1 MLMLRVLSAIFWE
14 ESGTHVSIQVITTL
28 TVLVEGNVL
37 WKHINLDIT
46 HFKNSGKTSQRL
58 KNKTVFRKS
67 GGCADKGQRGRER

>member
-14 ESGTHVSIQVITTL
+14 ESGTHMSIQVITTL
-28 TVLVEGNVL
+28 TVLAEGNVL

-46 HFKNSGKTSQRL
+46 HFKNSGKTSQRH
-58 KNKTVFRKS
+58 KNKLFRKS